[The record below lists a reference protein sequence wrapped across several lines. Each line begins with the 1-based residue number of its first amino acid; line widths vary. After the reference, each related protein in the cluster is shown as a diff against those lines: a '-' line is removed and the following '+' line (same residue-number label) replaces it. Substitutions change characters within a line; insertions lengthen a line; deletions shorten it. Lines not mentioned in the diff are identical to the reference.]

1 MTTKSRVLLATL
13 GLSALALT
21 GCFITQAQVFA
32 NFALPNPFTIDST
45 TDPFERIN
53 VDLNTIS
60 DYVEHKDKL
69 ETLSDIAIVGT
80 FTNQSGPAGSVEAW
94 ITADATNYTTVGQI
108 KANGVKLWAGSIG
121 AAPSSRT
128 IGWDESAEMFNPA
141 GKTMLLEEAKGDGV
155 FTIYTFG
162 TAGNYLIRVDD
173 GQILL
178 TLSGG
183 V

>member
-1 MTTKSRVLLATL
+1 MNMKLRLLVGSV
-13 GLSALALT
+13 GLSALVLT

-45 TDPFERIN
+45 TDPFERVA

-60 DYVEHKDKL
+60 AYNDHKDNIQ
-69 ETLSDIAIVGT
+69 TLSDVAIVGK
-80 FTNQSGPAGSVEAW
+80 FTNEAGPAGTVEAW
-94 ITADATNYTTVGQI
+94 ITPGITNYATVNEV
-108 KANGVKLWAGSIG
+108 KANGTKLWAGSIG
-121 AAPSSRT
+121 AAPST
-128 IGWDESAEMFNPA
+128 KVIGWDESAEMFNPA
-141 GKTMLLEEAKGDGV
+141 GKTMLIDEAKGDGQ

-162 TAGNYLIRVDD
+162 TSGLYRIKVED